1 MQFAPNANVYVTTL
15 IDDIQ
20 AIVADVER
28 EKDLYYKQSAT
39 EEERRMNKNIERI
52 KDNGKKTEREK
63 TLINFNEKELS

>member
-63 TLINFNEKELS
+63 TLINFASLH